1 MKKGEAEFK
10 GNFKENG
17 SYLEP
22 KLREFELQEEKD
34 LVKFN
39 HTGEQ
44 SHIFFGHGIRKDDVS
59 TGLEKTLN
67 FFSSQEEISEQQMNW
82 LIIYKSNRR
91 HFSIRNSSLVQIIYI
106 LYKMVFS
113 RPNQKCFDFQER

>member
-1 MKKGEAEFK
+1 MRRGEAEFK

-22 KLREFELQEEKD
+22 ILGESKEREEKD

-44 SHIFFGHGIRKDDVS
+44 SHIFFGHGIRKDDVIES
-59 TGLEKTLN
+59 LN
-67 FFSSQEEISEQQMNW
+67 NLLIS
-82 LIIYKSNRR
+82 
-91 HFSIRNSSLVQIIYI
+91 
-106 LYKMVFS
+106 
-113 RPNQKCFDFQER
+113 